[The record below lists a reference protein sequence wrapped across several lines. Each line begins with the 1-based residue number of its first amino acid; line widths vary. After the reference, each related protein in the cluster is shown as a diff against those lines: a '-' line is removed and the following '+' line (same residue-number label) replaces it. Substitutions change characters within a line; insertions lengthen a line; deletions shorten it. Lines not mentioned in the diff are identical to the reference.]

1 MFMHLYAQVW
11 DVMTN
16 QEAVQIVSAAL
27 DRESSAKTLV
37 ECAARAWKL
46 KRRGIAMDDI
56 SAICL
61 FFHTTET
68 DRFDPP
74 LKAPTR
80 GVGVK
85 TS

>member
-1 MFMHLYAQVW
+1 MISNH
-11 DVMTN
+11 
-16 QEAVQIVSAAL
+16 EAVQIVSTAP
-27 DRESSAKTLV
+27 DRENSAKMLV

-68 DRFDPP
+68 HRFDPP
-74 LKAPTR
+74 SKAPT
-80 GVGVK
+80 GKVGVK
-85 TS
+85 TQKRGGAHG